1 MQGGR
6 RDEPSNTG
14 HHAFMPPPGLFGLM
28 LLSFVLGALAAW
40 ATGRRRSAFTG
51 MAAALAG
58 GLAAPW
64 LGAQVGWPVT
74 SFWMVS
80 GFAAVSALLLTGLA
94 SLLPRR

>member
-1 MQGGR
+1 
-6 RDEPSNTG
+6 
-14 HHAFMPPPGLFGLM
+14 MPLPGLFGLV

-51 MAAALAG
+51 TAAALVG

-64 LGAQVGWPVT
+64 IGAQAGWPVAG
-74 SFWMVS
+74 FWMVL
-80 GFAAVSALLLTGLA
+80 GCAAASALLLTGLA